1 MERIS
6 INEVQDIY
14 ELITGTS
21 CEEDVALE
29 IIDIYEAQGRAIS
42 EVIED
47 YASWE

>member
-1 MERIS
+1 MDRIS
-6 INEVQDIY
+6 INEIQDIY

-21 CEEDVALE
+21 CEEDAALE
-29 IIDIYEAQGRAIS
+29 IIDIYEAQGGSIS

>member
-1 MERIS
+1 MYTIS

-21 CEEDVALE
+21 CEKDVALE
-29 IIDIYEAQGRAIS
+29 IIDIYEAQGGAIS
-42 EVIED
+42 EIIED